1 MRYTLSVARKPSLSP
16 SKITLFLA
24 CKLKYRWT
32 YFDPRGRAFFRAKS
46 YYSFGTTLHRVL
58 QRFHDPAD
66 TDVVSVEQA
75 VQAVHL
81 AWVSAGYT
89 GPEQEQAK
97 RELGE
102 QAIRDY
108 VEAHLAAPS
117 EAVTIALERF
127 LQTDMGSFRLLGRVD
142 RIDEWPDGSIE
153 IIDYKSGRSNVEE
166 DEVRGDLAMNCYH
179 LLVRE
184 AFPER
189 PILATI
195 VAVRTGN
202 RATVGFAPEEAD
214 RFGQNLRVLG
224 EEILGTDWEEVVPVR
239 IPACET
245 CDFVPLCARHPE
257 FDISG
262 LTLSR
267 RMSNRDG

>member
-75 VQAVHL
+75 VQAVHQ

-117 EAVTIALERF
+117 EAVTVALERF

-153 IIDYKSGRSNVEE
+153 IIDYKSGRSNVEQA
-166 DEVRGDLAMNCYH
+166 EVRGDLAMNCYH
-179 LLVRE
+179 LLVR
-184 AFPER
+184 
-189 PILATI
+189 
-195 VAVRTGN
+195 
-202 RATVGFAPEEAD
+202 D
-214 RFGQNLRVLG
+214 
-224 EEILGTDWEEVVPVR
+224 
-239 IPACET
+239 
-245 CDFVPLCARHPE
+245 
-257 FDISG
+257 
-262 LTLSR
+262 LSR
-267 RMSNRDG
+267 AADPCDDRRRENRKQGYGRFCSR